1 MDPSQCCCVAEIS
14 VYGGEDPSS
23 LKGDHLVLSQ
33 EEQLIYCWLEEKGI
47 SMANPVDNIY
57 SYFENKRQSVLSAQS
72 LSKKPSS
79 LLSRR
84 KNQLKASPLM
94 NNDSSPFIK
103 FSLDGC
109 KDKNSELS
117 QIPDRFSFSSLQ
129 SFDSSSNGL
138 N

>member
-1 MDPSQCCCVAEIS
+1 MDPSQCCSAAEIS

-23 LKGDHLVLSQ
+23 LKGDHLVLSL
-33 EEQLIYCWLEEKGI
+33 EEQLIYSWLDEKGI
-47 SMANPVDNIY
+47 NMANPVDNIY
-57 SYFENKRQSVLSAQS
+57 SYFESKRQSVLSAQS

-84 KNQLKASPLM
+84 KNQLKTSPLM

-103 FSLDGC
+103 FSLDSC
-109 KDKNSELS
+109 KDKNNELS

-129 SFDSSSNGL
+129 SFDSSSNSL